1 LAPGIACA
9 IVVCVFWMRRAD
21 APRWLPQT
29 LVVAVVAVFAIA
41 ETVAVGLDQH
51 VGVRAL
57 LSICLLGA
65 SHVASVALGGMR
77 TSRPLEWSSLAAMF
91 VIGVSALLT
100 FNVDPFELVTVPVA
114 LALGAAGLVRMDA
127 NPRTRSW
134 PQLGPACGIL
144 LIPSLLPDF
153 SESALWRIV
162 GLGVVAIVII
172 VTAAIR
178 RLQAPLI
185 IASTVLIVHAV
196 AQLWPWISSA
206 YAAVPWWLWLGLGGV
221 ILIVLAA
228 TYEKR
233 IRNLKTAVVS
243 IGSLR

>member
-1 LAPGIACA
+1 
-9 IVVCVFWMRRAD
+9 
-21 APRWLPQT
+21 
-29 LVVAVVAVFAIA
+29 
-41 ETVAVGLDQH
+41 
-51 VGVRAL
+51 
-57 LSICLLGA
+57 
-65 SHVASVALGGMR
+65 
-77 TSRPLEWSSLAAMF
+77 
-91 VIGVSALLT
+91 
-100 FNVDPFELVTVPVA
+100 
-114 LALGAAGLVRMDA
+114 MDA